1 MCLILLSWQQQSA
14 RPLIVAAN
22 RDEFFERPTL
32 PAHFWPESPHILA
45 GRDQQFGG
53 SWLGLSTNGRFAAIT
68 NLRNRDVGDQSRGEL
83 VRRFLD
89 SNERCSTFFDEL
101 ETEKYQYRPFNF
113 IAFDGSTLVH
123 SDNISSGW
131 KNLEAGTHCIGNI
144 PHTARSAKTDQALA
158 AFKPLAAGHDDP
170 KPLLAFMQDDR
181 PTVDSGDEL
190 QKMLSCRFVRSPTY
204 GTRSTS
210 VVFVRQGGAELWEQ
224 GYDSEQRPAE
234 LRQFQV

>member
-68 NLRNRDVGDQSRGEL
+68 NLRNQDVGDQSRGEL

-89 SNERCSTFFDEL
+89 SSERCSTFFDEL

-113 IAFDGSTLVH
+113 IAFDGSTLAH

-131 KNLEAGTHCIGNI
+131 NNLEAGIHCIGNI

-170 KPLLAFMQDDR
+170 TPLLTFMQDDS
-181 PTVDSGDEL
+181 PTVDSDDEL
-190 QKMLSCRFVRSPTY
+190 QKMLSCRFVRSSVY

-210 VVFVRQGGAELWEQ
+210 IVFVRKGGAELWEQ

-234 LRQFQV
+234 LRHFQV